1 MESNKSEEILIL
13 LAKCQYWKGM
23 YDAVKRNY
31 DDLLE
36 KVMRD
41 EEYPDEGVWN

>member
-1 MESNKSEEILIL
+1 MEPNKSEEILIL

-23 YDAVKRNY
+23 YDAVKRDY
-31 DDLLE
+31 DDL
-36 KVMRD
+36 VARVIRD